1 MDCFIKKVFDG
12 KSRGDALVHIQFS
25 KFSRGEF
32 KNRALVR
39 AKNSA
44 GVYSINTS
52 SEYAR
57 ELVRS
62 LAEKLGDKKTLVT
75 GAIVSALD
83 LQGLFQYEEKKMAM
97 GVKKYMINREM
108 TGKELISICDN
119 VLKAFIGLS
128 FNVEGDELKIK
139 DKSPKSMKGV
149 SSSKS
154 DDDEIKVDFCK
165 LKTSDKNLVKT
176 ILFDINVD
184 SFKKIEV
191 NNDFIIT
198 DIILPKNEKDF
209 AKMRE
214 NAERKGKVVRTL
226 KIDDK
231 VEKKEVEFVA

>member
-12 KSRGDALVHIQFS
+12 KSKGDNLVHIQFQ

-32 KNRALVR
+32 KNRALIR
-39 AKNSA
+39 AKNSS
-44 GVYSINTS
+44 GVFIVNTT

-83 LQGLFQYEEKKMAM
+83 LQGQFAFEEKKMAM

-108 TGKELISICDN
+108 TGKELINICDN

-128 FNVEGDELKIK
+128 FTIGEDELKIK

-154 DDDEIKVDFCK
+154 EDDEIKVDFCK
-165 LKTSDKNLVKT
+165 LKTSDKTLVKNL
-176 ILFDINVD
+176 LFDVD
-184 SFKKIEV
+184 LNSKKIEI
-191 NNDFIIT
+191 NHDFIIT
-198 DIILPKNEKDF
+198 DIILPNGETDP

-214 NAERKGKVVRTL
+214 NAERKGKIIRTL
-226 KIDDK
+226 KIDEK
-231 VEKKEVEFVA
+231 VEKKEKEFVA